1 MGLVACEAAYKYGRQ
16 WLNELK
22 EYLLDNLNFLRDY
35 LETNIPQIKLIE
47 SEGTY
52 LIWLD
57 CSALGFEDKNLKSLS
72 LKKPNCGLTQDI
84 SLEKKEKASRESI
97 LHVQEKH

>member
-47 SEGTY
+47 PEGTY
-52 LIWLD
+52 LIWLE
-57 CSALGFEDKNLKSLS
+57 L
-72 LKKPNCGLTQDI
+72 
-84 SLEKKEKASRESI
+84 
-97 LHVQEKH
+97 

>member
-47 SEGTY
+47 PEGTY

-57 CSALGFEDKNLKSLS
+57 CSALGLEDKELEKFIVE
-72 LKKPNCGLTQDI
+72 KPNCGLTQDI
-84 SLEKKEKASRESI
+84 SFEKKEKASRESI
-97 LHVQEKH
+97 LHVQGKH